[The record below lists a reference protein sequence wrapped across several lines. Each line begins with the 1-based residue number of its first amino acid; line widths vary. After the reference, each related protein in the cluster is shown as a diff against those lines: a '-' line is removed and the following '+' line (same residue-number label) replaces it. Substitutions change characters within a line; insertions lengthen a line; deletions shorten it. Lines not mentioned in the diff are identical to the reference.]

1 MKLIYALA
9 FTAVFAT
16 SANAQKYV
24 PQIKEGTVLSYDA
37 RSRALG
43 QSLPL
48 TLTVKSYTDNLLMQ
62 WFLAGFGSG
71 TFQISGKAVE
81 NGTRIG
87 FKQPDPDDVTKL
99 KDDETLNTISKST
112 FKDLVTNKSFLL
124 NGQTFN
130 VTTDTTTFIIN
141 QKPADVFYAV
151 NTTGKTKLWI
161 LNNPLFPL
169 ICKLIGGPQGIDLT
183 LTAVKE

>member
-1 MKLIYALA
+1 MRLFYAIAFLA
-9 FTAVFAT
+9 MFSVTVK
-16 SANAQKYV
+16 AQNYV
-24 PQIKEGTVLSYDA
+24 PEIKVGTVLSYDA
-37 RSRALG
+37 KSRALG

-48 TLTVKSYTDNLLMQ
+48 TLTVKSNTDNLQMQ

-81 NGTRIG
+81 SGTRIG

-112 FKDLVTNKSFLL
+112 FKDLVTNKAFTL
-124 NGQTFN
+124 NGQPFT
-130 VTTDTTTFIIN
+130 VIADTTAFLIN
-141 QKPADVFYAV
+141 KKSADVFYAV
-151 NTTGKTKLWI
+151 NQSGKTKLWI